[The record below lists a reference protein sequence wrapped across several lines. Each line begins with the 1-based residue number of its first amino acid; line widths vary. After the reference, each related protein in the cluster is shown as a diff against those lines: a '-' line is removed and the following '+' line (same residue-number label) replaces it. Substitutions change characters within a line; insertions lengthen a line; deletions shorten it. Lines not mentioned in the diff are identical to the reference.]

1 MNRGDLVKLHP
12 NLLGDIQR
20 NLLGDGYDHI
30 GDVIGI
36 IIDEEKDTDS
46 GLMLFEIFWSN
57 AEIESLYEDEVLEID
72 ESG

>member
-12 NLLGDIQR
+12 NLLGD
-20 NLLGDGYDHI
+20 GYDLI

-72 ESG
+72 ERGRK